1 MRLTLLFA
9 RRYLLSKKSH
19 SAINIISAISAGGIA
34 IATMALI
41 CVLSVFNG
49 FRELIGGLYSTFDP
63 AIEVVPAHGK
73 YADATDARLQALRR
87 VEGVAHVS
95 ETLTEQALILYQGN
109 PQVITVKGI
118 DDAFVAVT
126 GIDSIVH
133 DAGMCPMPL
142 PPLTITGIDYGVPGR
157 GLASRMGIDYGQV
170 QICAPRRGKI
180 NMVNPAESFN
190 VCELFSTSTYFEVKQ
205 KTYDDDCMLTSLDF
219 ARRLFEQQGMV
230 SALALSVNPGADVE
244 RVKAAVKAAAGPDY
258 VVRDR
263 AEQHADTFRVMQIEK
278 LMAYFFLTFIVVIAS
293 FNLIG
298 SVAMLIIDKRDNA
311 ATLRSLGMDRRRLA
325 RIFLTESR
333 MITLIGAIAGVV
345 LGIGLC
351 MVQQHF
357 GLLTLGGS
365 GAFIVEAYP
374 VSVHVEDVLLV
385 FATVLVVGFA
395 TVWWPVHALCR
406 RMF

>member
-1 MRLTLLFA
+1 
-9 RRYLLSKKSH
+9 
-19 SAINIISAISAGGIA
+19 
-34 IATMALI
+34 
-41 CVLSVFNG
+41 
-49 FRELIGGLYSTFDP
+49 
-63 AIEVVPAHGK
+63 
-73 YADATDARLQALRR
+73 
-87 VEGVAHVS
+87 
-95 ETLTEQALILYQGN
+95 
-109 PQVITVKGI
+109 
-118 DDAFVAVT
+118 
-126 GIDSIVH
+126 
-133 DAGMCPMPL
+133 
-142 PPLTITGIDYGVPGR
+142 
-157 GLASRMGIDYGQV
+157 
-170 QICAPRRGKI
+170 
-180 NMVNPAESFN
+180 
-190 VCELFSTSTYFEVKQ
+190 
-205 KTYDDDCMLTSLDF
+205 
-219 ARRLFEQQGMV
+219 
-230 SALALSVNPGADVE
+230 
-244 RVKAAVKAAAGPDY
+244 
-258 VVRDR
+258 
-263 AEQHADTFRVMQIEK
+263 MQIEK

-345 LGIGLC
+345 LGIALC

-374 VSVHVEDVLLV
+374 VSVHVQDVVLV